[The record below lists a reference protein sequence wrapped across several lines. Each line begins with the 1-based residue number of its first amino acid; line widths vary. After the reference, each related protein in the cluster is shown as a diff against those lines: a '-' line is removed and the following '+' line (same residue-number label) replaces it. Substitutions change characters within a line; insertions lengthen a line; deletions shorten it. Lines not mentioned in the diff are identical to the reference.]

1 MDSFL
6 NYVPAAPK
14 GCDEVWE
21 INYPDDVA
29 GSTLDEEALALS
41 MATESTRP
49 GETIAATGCGL
60 DGASILIWNSQ
71 LTEHVLPLYAKND
84 RILAL
89 LPENIGNGPL
99 LLWPVRGKFCGAPLR
114 LNAPIIWWYRLEQ
127 DTLRI
132 FGRNFSGPNV
142 QVWLSGD
149 SVSISLEVRSSDAWQ
164 IEVTLPPHLSAG
176 HYSIQ
181 CHNGMGAALG
191 WSESASMAIP
201 DRPQRSFERVFRASE
216 YGALPNQLDPCD
228 ASLQACLQAASK
240 QGGTVLLEP
249 GIYRL
254 SQPVCILSGCPV
266 RLCGAGMGGH
276 QWTRAE
282 DCHRVD
288 AEATQWVC
296 SESGCGLPELLRVEA
311 DNSVVEGITFVNGVD
326 GGLQRCVTVVG
337 AGVVVEGCRF
347 ITPDLMPKVTPDER
361 EAHSVE
367 SAALQLET
375 SGNADLLVQHCDF
388 HHLGMGIQIGGPG
401 HSATPTRT
409 DGVRITECSFTGYFP
424 GLYKKGEEV
433 EIFYS
438 GFRCIAVV
446 NAWGSRC
453 IVEKCRMQGADR
465 TGGRCMNRMV
475 LSLNSSNRHMFV
487 SGNRGEQ
494 VGNHRS
500 LGEGLDHNMGEQIM
514 FHFRAEDGGIFQ
526 ALKADSESVTLD
538 LNDKRLSGE
547 VTSRNFDGK
556 TLFTAVSSPLG
567 SRVPESVGVKPGWM
581 LFICGGRG
589 VGQYRRVTGIV
600 RGEGWVR
607 LSVESPWRVRP
618 DAGSRLV
625 LQVCYHQNHVVN
637 NWIDA
642 GEIDPIHKSHGTVF
656 WFNSIEN
663 IVSNNDYRNLAGGVV
678 WNHGYRNPT
687 AWNQTTDNRFSGIQ
701 GESGDTS
708 ETPACW
714 VNHFRVFGDWPI
726 PEERVVY
733 SVGEVCRRNRG
744 RDADVGAY
752 LHARYE
758 TGLLVLADHV
768 PHPYGGIALS
778 VVEKCEFEE
787 VRCGIVV
794 SSPANGIILRDNRIE
809 LAETEAHSEK
819 IFDQS
824 LKSAIT
830 VECFIRTDEL
840 HEAGLLK

>member
-1 MDSFL
+1 
-6 NYVPAAPK
+6 
-14 GCDEVWE
+14 
-21 INYPDDVA
+21 
-29 GSTLDEEALALS
+29 
-41 MATESTRP
+41 
-49 GETIAATGCGL
+49 
-60 DGASILIWNSQ
+60 
-71 LTEHVLPLYAKND
+71 
-84 RILAL
+84 
-89 LPENIGNGPL
+89 
-99 LLWPVRGKFCGAPLR
+99 
-114 LNAPIIWWYRLEQ
+114 
-127 DTLRI
+127 
-132 FGRNFSGPNV
+132 
-142 QVWLSGD
+142 
-149 SVSISLEVRSSDAWQ
+149 
-164 IEVTLPPHLSAG
+164 
-176 HYSIQ
+176 
-181 CHNGMGAALG
+181 
-191 WSESASMAIP
+191 
-201 DRPQRSFERVFRASE
+201 
-216 YGALPNQLDPCD
+216 
-228 ASLQACLQAASK
+228 
-240 QGGTVLLEP
+240 
-249 GIYRL
+249 
-254 SQPVCILSGCPV
+254 
-266 RLCGAGMGGH
+266 
-276 QWTRAE
+276 
-282 DCHRVD
+282 
-288 AEATQWVC
+288 
-296 SESGCGLPELLRVEA
+296 
-311 DNSVVEGITFVNGVD
+311 
-326 GGLQRCVTVVG
+326 
-337 AGVVVEGCRF
+337 
-347 ITPDLMPKVTPDER
+347 
-361 EAHSVE
+361 
-367 SAALQLET
+367 
-375 SGNADLLVQHCDF
+375 
-388 HHLGMGIQIGGPG
+388 
-401 HSATPTRT
+401 
-409 DGVRITECSFTGYFP
+409 
-424 GLYKKGEEV
+424 
-433 EIFYS
+433 
-438 GFRCIAVV
+438 
-446 NAWGSRC
+446 
-453 IVEKCRMQGADR
+453 
-465 TGGRCMNRMV
+465 
-475 LSLNSSNRHMFV
+475 
-487 SGNRGEQ
+487 
-494 VGNHRS
+494 
-500 LGEGLDHNMGEQIM
+500 
-514 FHFRAEDGGIFQ
+514 
-526 ALKADSESVTLD
+526 
-538 LNDKRLSGE
+538 